1 MCWINTPQTA
11 GHLPLPRFIL
21 CSETSSKAHTDMNPL
36 GFALVLG
43 LLGGMQAQSNVLRP
57 LCDSP
62 EVEEAA
68 LVAQD
73 FLNNQHNHGYKYALN
88 RIEDVKILTAPDGS
102 STYCLEIEL
111 LETQCHVMDPTPV
124 ANCTVRPK
132 RLTAIEGDCDVVLKK
147 VNDTFTVTAFK
158 CKTEESSEDLC
169 LGCPEL
175 LPLNHTAALDFV
187 HASLSKLNNETE
199 NVTYT
204 LVDVGRMSSQVVSGG
219 RQYIVEYVFVEANCL
234 NDTCTPLNDTMAAR
248 GICTATGF
256 HTDPA
261 VNCKMFSYL
270 IPLVDSN
277 STVAA
282 EPALPPL
289 VHVHSGGH
297 NHGRSHHKL
306 TALHDPHM
314 SGLLSAESESAE
326 TVPVAP
332 AVKVDA
338 AVADPS
344 LAPPTSSS
352 SASDDSASVEVPLSV
367 VKRAAQAP
375 AAPAAQTDP
384 VAVVPP
390 CPGRI
395 RFF

>member
-1 MCWINTPQTA
+1 
-11 GHLPLPRFIL
+11 
-21 CSETSSKAHTDMNPL
+21 MNPL
-36 GFALVLG
+36 GFTLVLG
-43 LLGGMQAQSNVLRP
+43 LLVGIQAQINVLRP

-62 EVEEAA
+62 DVEEAA
-68 LVAQD
+68 LVARD

-88 RIEDVKILTAPDGS
+88 RIDDVKILPTPDGN
-102 STYCLEIEL
+102 STYFLDIEL
-111 LETQCHVMDPTPV
+111 LETDCHVMDPTPV
-124 ANCTVRPK
+124 ANCSVRPK
-132 RLTAIEGDCDVVLKK
+132 LLTAIEGDCDVVLKK
-147 VNDTFTVTAFK
+147 VNGTLTVAAFK
-158 CKTEESSEDLC
+158 CKTEESTEDLC
-169 LGCPEL
+169 LGCPTL

-187 HASLSKLNNETE
+187 HASLTKLNNVTE
-199 NVTYT
+199 NLTYA

-219 RQYIVEYVFVEANCL
+219 ALYTVEYVVVEANCL
-234 NDTCTPLNDTMAAR
+234 NETCTPLNDTMAAR
-248 GICTATGF
+248 GICTAKGF
-256 HTDPA
+256 HAEPT

-289 VHVHSGGH
+289 VHVHSGGIK
-297 NHGRSHHKL
+297 HGRGHHKL

-332 AVKVDA
+332 TVQVNA

-344 LAPPTSSS
+344 SAPATSSS
-352 SASDDSASVEVPLSV
+352 SASDDSASAEVPLSV
-367 VKRAAQAP
+367 VKRAVEAPTAQA
-375 AAPAAQTDP
+375 DP
-384 VAVVPP
+384 VALVPP
-390 CPGRI
+390 CPGKI

>member
-1 MCWINTPQTA
+1 Y

-88 RIEDVKILTAPDGS
+88 RIEDVKILTPDGS

-132 RLTAIEGDCDVVLKK
+132 RLT
-147 VNDTFTVTAFK
+147 VNDTFIVTAFK
-158 CKTEESSEDLC
+158 CKTEEDLC

-219 RQYIVEYVFVEANCL
+219 HQYIVEYVFVEANCL

-248 GICTATGF
+248 GICIATGF

-261 VNCKMFSYL
+261 VNCK
-270 IPLVDSN
+270 I
-277 STVAA
+277 TVAA

-344 LAPPTSSS
+344 LAPHTNWLFSCKAKLKHVSWKVWRKHL
-352 SASDDSASVEVPLSV
+352 AG
-367 VKRAAQAP
+367 
-375 AAPAAQTDP
+375 T
-384 VAVVPP
+384 
-390 CPGRI
+390 
-395 RFF
+395 